1 MAQNKDIEQRIE
13 QLRAR
18 LQELDAQTSRA
29 SEETSRDASRKA
41 REIVSRAEFEAA
53 SIRKNAQKEFAQ
65 VSRDA
70 CADAV
75 RDKQQIQREV
85 EALKQERKDL
95 AAELNDLADRMKN
108 VMAQGTTAP
117 AAVQPEPAAPVPAAV
132 QPKPE
137 TPAPA
142 AVQPVQQPTAPIDQV
157 LPAAAPPVAK
167 TSEEQFKEA
176 LMEKPKKKRWKS
188 VLITIIILIL
198 LGVLAFELLLG
209 VTKMRDEGME
219 PGLSQG
225 RRMLYSRI
233 SKQPHTNDLT
243 VFENKAGLLCVRRAI
258 ARGGDTVDYN
268 STTNEILV
276 NGKAI
281 PNVPDDVE
289 WWGVKETFE
298 FPITVQEGE
307 VFVLASNR
315 DRATNEGLIKVDQ
328 VRGKV
333 LQVF

>member
-13 QLRAR
+13 QLRSR

-41 REIVSRAEFEAA
+41 REIVSRAEFEAE

-85 EALKQERKDL
+85 EALKQVRKNL

-117 AAVQPEPAAPVPAAV
+117 AAVQPKPAA
-132 QPKPE
+132 
-137 TPAPA
+137 PAPA
-142 AVQPVQQPTAPIDQV
+142 AVQPVQQPTASIDQV

-225 RRMLYSRI
+225 QI
-233 SKQPHTNDLT
+233 
-243 VFENKAGLLCVRRAI
+243 GRASW
-258 ARGGDTVDYN
+258 RERV
-268 STTNEILV
+268 
-276 NGKAI
+276 
-281 PNVPDDVE
+281 
-289 WWGVKETFE
+289 
-298 FPITVQEGE
+298 
-307 VFVLASNR
+307 
-315 DRATNEGLIKVDQ
+315 
-328 VRGKV
+328 
-333 LQVF
+333 